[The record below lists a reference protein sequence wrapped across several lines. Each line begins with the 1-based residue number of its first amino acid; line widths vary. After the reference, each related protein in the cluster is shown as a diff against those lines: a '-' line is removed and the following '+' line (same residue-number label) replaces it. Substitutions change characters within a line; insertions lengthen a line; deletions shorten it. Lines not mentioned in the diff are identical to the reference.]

1 MIAVFFEGIV
11 LGLIVSIT
19 VGPAFFAI
27 IQTGIQRGFSQG
39 FFMALGISLSDITL
53 IAICYLGASFIFD
66 NPENKLYIGLIGG
79 IVLLSFGFFTSTR
92 KPEILLR
99 RSSKYK
105 TPTKRPGPLTY
116 FFKGYFLNVINPF
129 LFLFWLTAMG
139 WVSSKAEEGKL
150 LQYALSFFAGT
161 IGTVFL
167 TDLLKSFIG
176 NKIKK
181 HLRPRTML
189 WLNRIVGILLIGS
202 GVVLIVRTMITW
214 F

>member
-1 MIAVFFEGIV
+1 MIAIFFEGVV
-11 LGLIVSIT
+11 LGLIISIT

-27 IQTGIQRGFSQG
+27 IQTGIQRGFHQG

-66 NPENKLYIGLIGG
+66 NPENKLYIGLVGG
-79 IVLLSFGFFTSTR
+79 IVLLSFGFFTFTR

-105 TPTKRPGPLTY
+105 TPTKRPGSLTY

-150 LQYALSFFAGT
+150 LQYALTFFAGT

-176 NKIKK
+176 NRIKK
-181 HLRPRTML
+181 YLRPRTML
-189 WLNRIVGILLIGS
+189 WLNRVVGILLIGS

-214 F
+214 V